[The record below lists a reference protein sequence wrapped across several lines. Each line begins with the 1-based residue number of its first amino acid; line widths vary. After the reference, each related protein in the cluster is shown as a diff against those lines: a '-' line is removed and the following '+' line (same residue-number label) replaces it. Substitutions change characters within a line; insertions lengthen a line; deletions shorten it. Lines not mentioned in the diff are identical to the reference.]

1 MRCLVSGVLGSLFPG
16 CHARFSVTQIKR
28 VSVHSTAAQGDEVG
42 KARPACLCL
51 LHPRLGPRPGGSGPG
66 NAPFPEHHLSPCS
79 PAGPTLKDM
88 VATSVWYLRRQQACP
103 NRSFQSQLPLPTD
116 PLCWPGRGPPRLLRE
131 SCASLPQRLQQ
142 CVCPS
147 LLGPRLDPR
156 GPNPLLCFCS
166 LPRPPG
172 VPSNSELVHQD
183 PHWLPSYTAS
193 TRHSHVRTS
202 SFPD

>member
-1 MRCLVSGVLGSLFPG
+1 MPLPPSPAARATAWRQRPRERPLPG
-16 CHARFSVTQIKR
+16 A
-28 VSVHSTAAQGDEVG
+28 
-42 KARPACLCL
+42 
-51 LHPRLGPRPGGSGPG
+51 PRLALLPS
-66 NAPFPEHHLSPCS
+66 
-79 PAGPTLKDM
+79 AGPTLKDM

-131 SCASLPQRLQQ
+131 SCAFLPQRLQQ

-172 VPSNSELVHQD
+172 VPSNSEHVRQD